1 MTTQVNSTVLGT
13 LGNLSVT
20 GNISANSYVGGSVN
34 VTGNIADG
42 KGDVRAIPQNSQS
55 TAYTLTSTDAGK
67 HISISSGNITVPP
80 GVFTIG
86 DVVTIFNAN
95 TTSRTVNANANITCY
110 LAGTTNTGNRTIGSR
125 GLVTVLCV
133 AANIFVISGAGLS

>member
-13 LGNLSVT
+13 LGNLT
-20 GNISANSYVGGSVN
+20 

-55 TAYTLTSTDAGK
+55 TAYTLTSTDTGK
-67 HISISSGNITVPP
+67 HVSISSGNITVPP

-86 DVVTIFNAN
+86 DVVTVFNNN

-133 AANIFVISGAGLS
+133 AANTFVISGAGLS